1 MKFKEGQMVVAIA
14 QYHSRN
20 FKPLKLGGVYTV
32 DSSRNGVMFTLK
44 EREAKGNINRIY
56 FREDFVTMDEWIEA
70 DREVK
75 VLLREEKEQ
84 AIATYLRANPIC
96 LCGPGVS
103 DESIDKGECDM
114 CGGWL

>member
-1 MKFKEGQMVVAIA
+1 MVVAIA

-44 EREAKGNINRIY
+44 EREAKGNIGKIY

-70 DREVK
+70 SCEVK
-75 VLLREEKEQ
+75 TLIRQERVN
-84 AIATYLRANPIC
+84 AIATDLINNPIC
-96 LCGPGVS
+96 LCFSGS
-103 DESIDKGECDM
+103 DWDDNDPTKCNV
-114 CGGWL
+114 CGGRL